1 MRLRAP
7 GIEILSG
14 RRLQRESAAGK
25 FFSKRQAAFTLI
37 EIMVVV
43 GIMAIVMT
51 MSVPLVYKV
60 RNREAMNKA
69 VRDVT
74 EVCSQAR
81 AQAILQGKTT
91 ELLFYPKDKRCQV
104 GGYAGEKAPVPA
116 EESGEPGLPP
126 PPPANSG
133 LGATI
138 SDTLA
143 IEMLDVNLTE
153 YKDKDFARV
162 RFFPNGTC
170 DEFTLVLHSDKGE
183 WYKIWLEITTSLVNV
198 GPVDQ

>member
-1 MRLRAP
+1 
-7 GIEILSG
+7 
-14 RRLQRESAAGK
+14 
-25 FFSKRQAAFTLI
+25 
-37 EIMVVV
+37 MVVV

-51 MSVPLVYKV
+51 MTVPFVYKV
-60 RNREAMNKA
+60 RHREAINKA
-69 VRDVT
+69 VRDVM

-81 AQAILQGKTT
+81 AQAILQGKMT
-91 ELLFYPKDKRCQV
+91 ELLFYPKQKRCQV
-104 GGYAGEKAPVPA
+104 AGYAGEKTPAP
-116 EESGEPGLPP
+116 EELGEAGAAP

-138 SDTLA
+138 NDTIT

-153 YKDKDFARV
+153 YKGEDFARV

-183 WYKIWLEITTSLVNV
+183 WYKIWLEITTSLANV
-198 GPVDQ
+198 GAVDQ

>member
-1 MRLRAP
+1 MRPCAP
-7 GIEILSG
+7 GVEVLSG
-14 RRLQRESAAGK
+14 YCYEKVTATRRFLPGRH
-25 FFSKRQAAFTLI
+25 AAFTLI

-43 GIMAIVMT
+43 GIMAIVMA

-60 RNREAMNKA
+60 RNREAINKA
-69 VRDVT
+69 VRDVM

-81 AQAILQGKTT
+81 AQAILQGKIT
-91 ELLFYPKDKRCQV
+91 ELLFYPKEKRCQV
-104 GGYAGEKAPVPA
+104 GGYAGQKAPPPD
-116 EESGEPGLPP
+116 ESGEVGMPP
-126 PPPANSG
+126 PPPDNSG

-138 SDTLA
+138 NDKIT

-153 YKDKDFARV
+153 YKGLDFARV

-183 WYKIWLEITTSLVNV
+183 WYKIWLEITTGLANV
-198 GPVDQ
+198 GPVNE